1 MNRRYAT
8 PLLLTAVVAAC
19 NGHSDPTEPLPPDP
33 PPPPPA
39 VRLRDIVVRNLPSPY
54 YHFEYDTS
62 GRVKAASFAS
72 GFLIYDVVYDGGG
85 RISETRTNILVN
97 RDRLVYVYDEVGRVA
112 TIRYVDPDD
121 LTFMT
126 LSLFYDARKLTR
138 LERARRVGSAFVIDK
153 TMSFSYHAD
162 GNLAELTTRRL
173 PTDVQPQAITTI
185 DRFEAY
191 DDKINVDGFSL
202 IHDEFFDHLV
212 LLPGVELQKGNP
224 ARQVR
229 TGDGTTFIVDYHYT
243 YDAENRPLTKTGDLL
258 QTNGRDAGRT
268 FQTSSVF
275 SYY

>member
-54 YHFEYDTS
+54 YHFGYDTS

-85 RISETRTNILVN
+85 RISEMRTNILVN

-126 LSLFYDARKLTR
+126 LSLFYDARKLMR
-138 LERARRVGSAFVIDK
+138 LERARRVGSVFVIDK